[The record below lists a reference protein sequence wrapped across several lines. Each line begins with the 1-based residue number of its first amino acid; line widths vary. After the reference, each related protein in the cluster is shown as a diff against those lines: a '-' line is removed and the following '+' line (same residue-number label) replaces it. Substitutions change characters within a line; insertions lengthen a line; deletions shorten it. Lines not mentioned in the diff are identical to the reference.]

1 MKSKL
6 LLSSALISGLALAGS
21 AVAETK
27 ISGNLDISLG
37 SRSANTAQDSS
48 SGFGSETQINISNSG
63 DLNNGMSYS
72 AGFSLE
78 SDSNAGTAGSGTD
91 GFEGTYLNINLAEGS
106 MLHFGS
112 DKFPALDGTV
122 TPKVSVAADTLVG
135 NGSGG
140 TGGLY
145 VDGSA
150 LDIVEKQGVG
160 FLQDLGGMGNVGIYY
175 TPNAAIDGNDAAND
189 TVNFTET
196 TNSGIGY
203 QFRGNLGV
211 EGLTVLLGEEKVDAT
226 GAIVAGT
233 NEDRKA
239 RNIGVS
245 YNFGQFTVGASQID
259 NDQTDGTEH
268 ESKEYGA
275 TFAVND
281 NLSIGI
287 SYHETED
294 SASTST
300 ADEEITMVQAG
311 YNLGGVY
318 MSVNY
323 AQMENRGGLAAN
335 GDDDFASLRLG
346 TKF

>member
-37 SRSANTAQDSS
+37 SRSADGGAASS
-48 SGFGSETQINISNSG
+48 SGFGSETQINIANSG

-78 SDSNAGTAGSGTD
+78 SDGATD
-91 GFEGTYLNINLAEGS
+91 GFEGTYININLAEGS

-112 DKFPALDGTV
+112 DKFPALDGTI
-122 TPKVSVAADTLVG
+122 TPKVSVAADTMTGLG
-135 NGSGG
+135 QAGAGG
-140 TGGLY
+140 DTTGLY
-145 VDGSA
+145 RDGSRIDA
-150 LDIVEKQGVG
+150 VEHQGVG
-160 FLQDLGGMGNVGIYY
+160 FLQDLAGLGNIGVYY
-175 TPNAAIDGNDAAND
+175 TPNADTDGNDASND
-189 TVNFTET
+189 SVNFNET
-196 TNSGIGY
+196 TNSATQI
-203 QFRGNLGV
+203 QFKGNLGID
-211 EGLTVLLGEEKVDAT
+211 GLTVLLGQEKLDSAMLT
-226 GAIVAGT
+226 T
-233 NEDRKA
+233 TETDQKA
-239 RNIGVS
+239 RNLGIA
-245 YNFGQFTVGASQID
+245 YNFGQFSVGASQIK
-259 NDQTDGTEH
+259 NELNDGTEL
-268 ESKEYGA
+268 ETKEFGA
-275 TFAVND
+275 TVAVND
-281 NLSIGI
+281 NLSLGI

-294 SASTST
+294 SDAAST

-323 AQMENRGGLAAN
+323 AQMENRNGLAAN

>member
-37 SRSANTAQDSS
+37 SRSGNTDTDSS
-48 SGFGSETQINISNSG
+48 SGFGSETQINIANSG
-63 DLNNGMSYS
+63 DLNNGMSYA
-72 AGFSLE
+72 AGFSIE
-78 SDSNAGTAGSGTD
+78 SDTTAD
-91 GFEGTYLNINLAEGS
+91 GFEGTYLNFNLAEGS

-122 TPKVSVAADTLVG
+122 TPKVSVAADTMVG
-135 NGSGG
+135 NGAGG

-150 LDIVEKQGVG
+150 LDIVEHQGVG
-160 FLQDLGGMGNVGIYY
+160 FLQDLAGMGKVGIFY
-175 TPNAAIDGNDAAND
+175 TPNADIDGNDAGND
-189 TVNFTET
+189 TVNFTESS
-196 TNSGIGY
+196 NSGIGY

-211 EGLTVLLGEEKVDAT
+211 EGLTVLLGEEKVDAE
-226 GAIVAGT
+226 GAVVAGT

-239 RNIGVS
+239 RNLGIS
-245 YNFGQFTVGASQID
+245 YNFGQFAIGASQVK

-268 ESKEYGA
+268 KSKEVGV

-281 NLSIGI
+281 NLSLGV

-294 SASTST
+294 SATAST

-318 MSVNY
+318 VSVNH
-323 AQMENRGGLAAN
+323 AQMENRAGLSAN
-335 GDDDFASLRLG
+335 GDDDFTSLRLG

>member
-37 SRSANTAQDSS
+37 SRSADGAAASS
-48 SGFGSETQINISNSG
+48 SGFGSESQINITNSG
-63 DLNNGMSYS
+63 DLNNGMSYA

-78 SDSNAGTAGSGTD
+78 SDTTTD
-91 GFEGTYLNINLAEGS
+91 GFEGTFININLAEGS

-122 TPKVSVAADTLVG
+122 TPKVSVAADTMTGLG
-135 NGSGG
+135 QAGAGG
-140 TGGLY
+140 DTTGLY
-145 VDGSA
+145 RDGSRIDA
-150 LDIVEKQGVG
+150 VEHQGVG
-160 FLQDLGGMGNVGIYY
+160 FLQDLAGFGQVGVFY
-175 TPNAAIDGNDAAND
+175 TPNADTDGNDAGND
-189 TVNFTET
+189 SVNFDES
-196 TNSGIGY
+196 TNSAIQY
-203 QFRGNLGV
+203 QFKGNLGV
-211 EGLTVLLGEEKVDAT
+211 EGLTVLLGEEKLDAS
-226 GAIVAGT
+226 GATVAGT
-233 NEDRKA
+233 NEDMKA
-239 RNIGVS
+239 RNVGIA
-245 YNFGQFTVGASQID
+245 YNFGQFSVGASQIK
-259 NDQTDGTEH
+259 NDLVDGSELKT
-268 ESKEYGA
+268 KEVGA

-281 NLSIGI
+281 NLSLGI

-294 SASTST
+294 SATTST

-323 AQMENRGGLAAN
+323 AQMENRNGVAAN